1 MADPILTVEELDT
14 MWPTDATSESDYEAH
29 LTRIEGS
36 LRELRNKRTRVKT
49 PEDALDAYDGL
60 VADASKTRELG
71 LDAQVSALTAIGR
84 TETGNTQWNF
94 PANFANAI
102 WLIAD
107 HEGPQTLRSRVLDAD
122 YGMSLEDDYKPLV
135 KAHNATLAV
144 LRKEQADTKLQAQME
159 QARRTYESELET
171 IEGAD

>member
-71 LDAQVSALTAIGR
+71 LDAQVSALKAIGR

-94 PANFANAI
+94 PANFSNAN

-107 HEGPQTLRSRVLDAD
+107 HEGAQMMRNRVLEAE
-122 YGMSLEDDYKPLV
+122 YGWTLEGYE
-135 KAHNATLAV
+135 AEIAE
-144 LRKEQADTKLQAQME
+144 KEQAINSIEVECKQRVIDDMQRKIDELQGV
-159 QARRTYESELET
+159 
-171 IEGAD
+171 EGDD